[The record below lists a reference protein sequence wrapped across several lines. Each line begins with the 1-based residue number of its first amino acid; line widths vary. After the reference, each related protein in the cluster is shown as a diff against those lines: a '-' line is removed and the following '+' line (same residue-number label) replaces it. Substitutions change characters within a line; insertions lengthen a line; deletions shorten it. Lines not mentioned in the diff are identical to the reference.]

1 MSLSARLILFLKC
14 LSCCSDKDVLLGS
27 SQVSSPQHKPHQLE
41 LHPGQHSTNG
51 NCLPKTKI
59 NALFACDIH
68 SQMRENESHFLYR
81 NLYYVHCCYYML
93 KHIYME

>member
-1 MSLSARLILFLKC
+1 MSLSARLLLFLKC

-51 NCLPKTKI
+51 NCLPKKKNKNIFLLAII
-59 NALFACDIH
+59 NHEICRYF
-68 SQMRENESHFLYR
+68 FFF
-81 NLYYVHCCYYML
+81 
-93 KHIYME
+93 